1 MIRAIILDLGNTIIP
16 FDFTRGYREMQAVC
30 SLSPDEMRH
39 RIGGSDLVVRFESG
53 RIAPKDFVAQL
64 SELLGLRVTYDEF
77 RRMWSSIFLPDPLIP
92 ESFLESLKKRYRLVL
107 LSNTNALHFEM
118 LRETYPLLG
127 HFDHLVLSHEVGAL
141 KPEPAIYEHAIS
153 HAHCLP
159 GECFFTDD
167 IEAYVEGARRSGID
181 AERFRGFDK
190 LQADL
195 RLRGVEW

>member
-1 MIRAIILDLGNTIIP
+1 VIRAIILDLGNTIIA
-16 FDFTRGYREMQAVC
+16 FDFMRGYLELQAAC
-30 SLSPDEMRH
+30 GQSPEEIRH
-39 RIGGSDLVVRFESG
+39 RIGSTDLVVRFESG
-53 RIAPKDFVAQL
+53 QVAPDDFVAQL
-64 SELLGLRVTYDEF
+64 SELLGLKVTYSEF

-127 HFDHLVLSHEVGAL
+127 HFDHFVLSHEVGAL
-141 KPEPAIYEHAIS
+141 KPEPAVYEQAIS
-153 HAHCLP
+153 RAQCLP

-167 IEAYVEGARRSGID
+167 IEAFVVGARRSGID
-181 AERFRGFDK
+181 AEPFRGFDK

-195 RLRGVEW
+195 KSRGVEW

>member
-107 LSNTNALHFEM
+107 LSNTNALHFGM

-127 HFDHLVLSHEVGAL
+127 HFDHFVLSHEVGAL
-141 KPEPAIYEHAIS
+141 KPEPAVYEQAIS
-153 HAHCLP
+153 RAQCLP

-167 IEAYVEGARRSGID
+167 IDAFVEGARRSGID
-181 AERFRGFDK
+181 AEPFRGFDK

-195 RLRGVEW
+195 RSRGVEC